1 MTRRSEEENSKWEQL
16 QKNFDTMF
24 SQMAELRN
32 TQKEMKAQMDLY
44 GSVMDEYTTEQ
55 HTITQ
60 QVAGNG
66 DAISKVTLRQMEQAD
81 KPSQV
86 PKFDDE
92 LKFDEDDLDS
102 LINEQQPFENIFAKD
117 KQQQAATT
125 SKQLKTDN
133 QFSARQ
139 DRRDNVTYTV
149 RQNIRQPENYTARQ
163 NGRDMDTNGDQ
174 RLPKHLMPKM
184 DFPDFYGEDPKV
196 WLDNCRD
203 YFDLYKI
210 PEGMWITTARVHL
223 KEKARRW
230 YQAFKQKS
238 TFRSWTH
245 SVMKLSRNLE
255 LMILGHPCMICCS
268 SGRQQQ

>member
-1 MTRRSEEENSKWEQL
+1 
-16 QKNFDTMF
+16 
-24 SQMAELRN
+24 
-32 TQKEMKAQMDLY
+32 MDLY

-55 HTITQ
+55 HTIAQ
-60 QVAGNG
+60 QVAANG

-92 LKFDEDDLDS
+92 PKFDEDDLDS

-149 RQNIRQPENYTARQ
+149 RQT
-163 NGRDMDTNGDQ
+163 
-174 RLPKHLMPKM
+174 
-184 DFPDFYGEDPKV
+184 
-196 WLDNCRD
+196 
-203 YFDLYKI
+203 
-210 PEGMWITTARVHL
+210 
-223 KEKARRW
+223 
-230 YQAFKQKS
+230 
-238 TFRSWTH
+238 
-245 SVMKLSRNLE
+245 
-255 LMILGHPCMICCS
+255 
-268 SGRQQQ
+268 